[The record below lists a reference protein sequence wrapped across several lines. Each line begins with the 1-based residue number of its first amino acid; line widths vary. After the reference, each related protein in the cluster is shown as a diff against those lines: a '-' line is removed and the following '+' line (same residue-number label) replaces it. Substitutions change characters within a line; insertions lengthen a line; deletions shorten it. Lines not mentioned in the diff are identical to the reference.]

1 MKTIESFSLNR
12 ETKVMPDSSTGLSFD
27 RETFRQFGYRVM
39 DEVASYLDEIDE
51 RPIWQPMPDE
61 VHQAIRGQELPL
73 EGQPFE
79 QALDFIQHMILP
91 YPQGNGHPRFAG
103 WINSA
108 PAHAGILVKPLAA
121 AMNPNCGIGDH
132 AGQELE
138 RRMVQWIM
146 ELCGFPTGG
155 SAGVFVSGGSEANFT
170 CLQAAR
176 QWAARVDGWDV
187 RAEGV
192 QGMHRPFILYQSDQ
206 GHFCIRRSV
215 EAMGLGRNAIRIIPS
230 TDTFQMDVKQ
240 LRQQIIDDW
249 AAGLRPFC
257 VVATAGTVDT
267 GAIDPLD
274 ELADLCEEQGLWL
287 HIDGSYGSFGILDED
302 VAPLYKGIERVHSLA
317 TDQHKWLSV
326 PIDCGCA
333 LVRNGEALRD
343 AFRLTPPG
351 QDEHEPWQSEYTLQR
366 TRRFRAL
373 EVWAIV
379 HTAGRNGLA
388 RAISKNIEMAHLL
401 GQLIEANPDLELV
414 ATGPLSI
421 VRFRYAPEE
430 LRDEPLL
437 LDQLNKALTYEM
449 QRRGKAF
456 LTSTHFQDKEVLRA
470 CMVNYMT
477 TEEDVWAIIEE
488 TIATGK
494 HVAGRYFHSPRAFI
508 DTAAVSESI
517 AQLSAKP

>member
-1 MKTIESFSLNR
+1 MCFCKERSNMKTIETFPFNE
-12 ETKVMPDSSTGLSFD
+12 ETGGARSSSTGLSFD
-27 RETFRQFGYRVM
+27 KETFRQFGYRVM
-39 DEVASYLDEIDE
+39 DEVATYLDGIDE
-51 RPIWQPMPDE
+51 RPVWKPMPEE
-61 VHQAIRGQELPL
+61 VHKAIRGQELPL

-79 QALDFIQHMILP
+79 RALAFIQQMILP

-132 AGQELE
+132 SGQELE

-215 EAMGLGRNAIRIIPS
+215 EAMGLGRNAIRIIPA
-230 TDTFQMDVKQ
+230 TDSYQMDVER

-257 VVATAGTVDT
+257 VVASAGTVDT

-274 ELADLCEEQGLWL
+274 ELADLCHEEGLWL
-287 HIDGSYGSFGILDED
+287 HVDGAYGAFGILDEQ
-302 VAPLYKGIERVHSLA
+302 VAHLYKGIERVDSLA

-333 LVRNGEALRD
+333 LVRHGTVLHEM
-343 AFRLTPPG
+343 FRLTHEEPG
-351 QDEHEPWQSEYTLQR
+351 EHEIWMSEYTLQR

-373 EVWAIV
+373 DAWAV
-379 HTAGRNGLA
+379 VRSVGRAGLSAAITNNIKMARLLA
-388 RAISKNIEMAHLL
+388 DLVE
-401 GQLIEANPDLELV
+401 QTDELELV
-414 ATGPLSI
+414 SAGPLSI
-421 VRFRYAPEE
+421 VRFRAVPAP
-430 LRDEPLL
+430 LRDQPTQ
-437 LDQLNKALTYEM
+437 LDRFNKTLVAEI

-456 LTSTHFQDKEVLRA
+456 LTSTHFQGRELLRA
-470 CMVNYMT
+470 C
-477 TEEDVWAIIEE
+477 
-488 TIATGK
+488 
-494 HVAGRYFHSPRAFI
+494 P
-508 DTAAVSESI
+508 
-517 AQLSAKP
+517 

>member
-1 MKTIESFSLNR
+1 MKNIDTYPFSKGTR
-12 ETKVMPDSSTGLSFD
+12 AMADSSSGVAFD
-27 RETFRQFGYRVM
+27 KETFRQLGYQVM
-39 DEVASYLDEIDE
+39 DEVASYLSGIDE
-51 RPIWQPMPDE
+51 RPVWQPMPE
-61 VHQAIRGQELPL
+61 EAHRAIRVQELPQ

-79 QALDFIQHMILP
+79 QALEFIQHMILP

-108 PAHAGILVKPLAA
+108 PAHAGVLVQPLAA

-138 RRMVQWIM
+138 RRTVQWIM
-146 ELCGFPTGG
+146 ELCGFPTEG

-187 RAEGV
+187 RAEGT
-192 QGMHRPFILYQSDQ
+192 QGLCHPFVLYQSDQ
-206 GHFCIRRSV
+206 GHFCIRRAV
-215 EAMGLGRNAIRIIPS
+215 EAMGLGRNSIRIIPS
-230 TDTFQMDVKQ
+230 TPSFQMDITW
-240 LRQQIIDDW
+240 LRQQIIEDW

-267 GAIDPLD
+267 GTIDQLD

-287 HIDGSYGSFGILDED
+287 HVDGAYGAFGILDEE

-343 AFRLTPPG
+343 AFRLTPAG
-351 QDEHEPWQSEYTLQR
+351 QDEHEPWLSEYTLQR

-373 EVWAIV
+373 EVWAIIQ
-379 HTAGRNGLA
+379 TAGRNGLA
-388 RAISKNIEMAHLL
+388 RAIANNIAMARLL
-401 GQLIEANPDLELV
+401 TQLVEDNPHLELI

-421 VRFRYAPEE
+421 VRFRYAPME
-430 LRDEPLL
+430 LRDQPQL
-437 LDQLNKALTYEM
+437 LDQLNKALAYEM
-449 QRRGKAF
+449 QQAGRAF
-456 LTSTHFQDKEVLRA
+456 LTSTRFQGKEVLRA
-470 CMVNYMT
+470 CIVNYMT
-477 TEEDVWAIIEE
+477 AAEDIQSIVEE
-488 TIATGK
+488 TISAGKNVAARYSLYPATCNNN
-494 HVAGRYFHSPRAFI
+494 PL
-508 DTAAVSESI
+508 VSEGI
-517 AQLSAKP
+517 AQLSARK

>member
-1 MKTIESFSLNR
+1 MKTIETFPFNE
-12 ETKVMPDSSTGLSFD
+12 ETGGARSSSTGLSFD
-27 RETFRQFGYRVM
+27 KETFRQFGYRVM
-39 DEVASYLDEIDE
+39 DEVATYLDGIDE
-51 RPIWQPMPDE
+51 RPVWKPMPEE
-61 VHQAIRGQELPL
+61 VHKAIRGQELPL

-79 QALDFIQHMILP
+79 RALAFIQQMILP

-132 AGQELE
+132 SGQELE
-138 RRMVQWIM
+138 RRTVQWIM
-146 ELCGFPTGG
+146 ELCGFPTEG

-176 QWAARVDGWDV
+176 QWAAQIDGWDV

-192 QGMHRPFILYQSDQ
+192 QGMHRPFVLYQSDQ

-215 EAMGLGRNAIRIIPS
+215 EAMGLGRNAIRIIPA
-230 TDTFQMDVKQ
+230 TDSYQMDVER

-257 VVATAGTVDT
+257 VVASAGTVDT

-274 ELADLCEEQGLWL
+274 ELAGLCDEQGLWL
-287 HIDGSYGSFGILDED
+287 HVDGAYGAFGILDEE
-302 VAPLYKGIERVHSLA
+302 VAPHNKGIERAHSLA

-333 LVRNGEALRD
+333 LVKNGEALRD
-343 AFRLTPPG
+343 AFRLIPPG

-379 HTAGRNGLA
+379 HTAGRSGLA
-388 RAISKNIEMAHLL
+388 RAITKNIEMARLL
-401 GQLIEANPDLELV
+401 TQLIEANSDLELV

-421 VRFRYAPEE
+421 VRFRYAPTE
-430 LRDEPLL
+430 LRDEPVL
-437 LDQLNKALTYEM
+437 LDQLNKVLAYEM
-449 QRRGKAF
+449 QRHGKAF
-456 LTSTHFQDKEVLRA
+456 LTSTHFRDKEVLRA
-470 CMVNYMT
+470 CMVNFMT
-477 TEEDVWAIIEE
+477 TEEDVQVIIEE

-494 HVAGRYFHSPRAFI
+494 HVAGRYFHYPYTTHHN
-508 DTAAVSESI
+508 TAVLEGI
-517 AQLSAKP
+517 AQVSANR